1 MSSWLKENVK
11 YETDLTRSDLLNG
24 MFTTLSN
31 YLKTTKLIQT
41 CDDESLRESFISHVY
56 KFYTLNNDL
65 SVKLDE
71 NHDWIDQLYSE
82 GLSEIFREFLRI
94 DDFFLTEIFKYK
106 TFDKIVDFV
115 SIHFVY
121 EEDDSGNDDS
131 EENNFYQN
139 IDEERV

>member
-1 MSSWLKENVK
+1 
-11 YETDLTRSDLLNG
+11 

-56 KFYTLNNDL
+56 QFYTLNNDL
-65 SVKLDE
+65 SVELDE

-121 EEDDSGNDDS
+121 EEDDLGNDDF

-139 IDEERV
+139 IDEERI